1 MGARSGASGAAAR
14 AAAASSPSGFHPKVK
29 FQSASTPRGG
39 SSGRGPGRYSHLSG
53 SIGSM
58 TGRATARGVGVRGEE
73 GRLLQLAN
81 EIGITFALEGAPSQQ
96 QLLASRQAE
105 LSNQLDA
112 VPQEARD
119 HFRGLATELLE
130 QRGVDALAA
139 ALAALTG
146 FQDGAPQTYSIL
158 AGRPNFVTVEVEM
171 SRKLAKSV
179 RGVPALRHLLLSAFP
194 RMGQAAMGKVLQLRN
209 GASYLLDLEDAGV
222 PVVPSVIHRTRSGL
236 PWAEVCQTFASM
248 DVVIKP
254 TVSGAA
260 KDTFRVTRCQNKWHL
275 APAHPDPI
283 EDLWAS
289 LLGRQDMMVQPFLPS
304 VVAEGELSLMWLG
317 GTVTHAVKKQA
328 KPGDFRVQDD
338 HGGTVVPHVMTSEER
353 AFANHAMAA
362 AVDLMAQRDMGTPL
376 YARVDI
382 VRDLNGA
389 WAVSELE
396 MVEPE
401 LWFRMCPEAALV
413 LAQAIAEL
421 LTKPGV

>member
-1 MGARSGASGAAAR
+1 MVVWVLTESRYAFHHVDGPSLPRYEQNVLNEDVALVEALRTCGLDADRKVWSDPSVDWGAA
-14 AAAASSPSGFHPKVK
+14 
-29 FQSASTPRGG
+29 
-39 SSGRGPGRYSHLSG
+39 
-53 SIGSM
+53 
-58 TGRATARGVGVRGEE
+58 
-73 GRLLQLAN
+73 
-81 EIGITFALEGAPSQQ
+81 
-96 QLLASRQAE
+96 
-105 LSNQLDA
+105 
-112 VPQEARD
+112 
-119 HFRGLATELLE
+119 
-130 QRGVDALAA
+130 DALVFRTTWDYFDRWDEFQHWLHEVKKVTSLINPAA
-139 ALAALTG
+139 CLHWNL
-146 FQDGAPQTYSIL
+146 D
-158 AGRPNFVTVEVEM
+158 
-171 SRKLAKSV
+171 K
-179 RGVPALRHLLLSAFP
+179 H
-194 RMGQAAMGKVLQLRN
+194 
-209 GASYLLDLEDAGV
+209 YLLDLEDAGV
-222 PVVPSVIHRTRSGL
+222 PVVPSVIHRKRSGL

-389 WAVSELE
+389 WAMSELE

-401 LWFRMCPEAALV
+401 LWFKMCPEAALV
-413 LAQAIAEL
+413 MAQAIAEL

>member
-1 MGARSGASGAAAR
+1 MVVWVLTESRYAFPHVDGPSLPPYEQNVLNEDVALVEALRTCGLDADRKVWSDPSVDWGAA
-14 AAAASSPSGFHPKVK
+14 
-29 FQSASTPRGG
+29 
-39 SSGRGPGRYSHLSG
+39 
-53 SIGSM
+53 
-58 TGRATARGVGVRGEE
+58 
-73 GRLLQLAN
+73 
-81 EIGITFALEGAPSQQ
+81 
-96 QLLASRQAE
+96 
-105 LSNQLDA
+105 
-112 VPQEARD
+112 
-119 HFRGLATELLE
+119 
-130 QRGVDALAA
+130 DALVFRTTWDYFDRWDEFQHWLHEVKKVTSLINPAA
-139 ALAALTG
+139 CLHWNL
-146 FQDGAPQTYSIL
+146 D
-158 AGRPNFVTVEVEM
+158 
-171 SRKLAKSV
+171 K
-179 RGVPALRHLLLSAFP
+179 H
-194 RMGQAAMGKVLQLRN
+194 
-209 GASYLLDLEDAGV
+209 YLLDLKDAGV
-222 PVVPSVIHRTRSGL
+222 PVVPSVIHRQRSEL

-289 LLGRQDMMVQPFLPS
+289 LLDRQDMMVQPFLPS

-353 AFANHAMAA
+353 TFANHAMAA

-396 MVEPE
+396 MEEPE

-413 LAQAIAEL
+413 LAQAIAEH

>member
-1 MGARSGASGAAAR
+1 MVVWVLTESRYAFPHVDGPSLPQYEQNVLNEDVALVEALRTCGLDADRKVWSDPSVDWGAA
-14 AAAASSPSGFHPKVK
+14 
-29 FQSASTPRGG
+29 
-39 SSGRGPGRYSHLSG
+39 
-53 SIGSM
+53 
-58 TGRATARGVGVRGEE
+58 
-73 GRLLQLAN
+73 
-81 EIGITFALEGAPSQQ
+81 
-96 QLLASRQAE
+96 
-105 LSNQLDA
+105 
-112 VPQEARD
+112 
-119 HFRGLATELLE
+119 
-130 QRGVDALAA
+130 DALVFRTTWDYFDRWDEFQHWLHEVQKVTSLVNPAA
-139 ALAALTG
+139 CLHWNL
-146 FQDGAPQTYSIL
+146 D
-158 AGRPNFVTVEVEM
+158 
-171 SRKLAKSV
+171 K
-179 RGVPALRHLLLSAFP
+179 H
-194 RMGQAAMGKVLQLRN
+194 
-209 GASYLLDLEDAGV
+209 YLLHLKDAGV
-222 PVVPSVIHRTRSGL
+222 PVVPSVIHRKQSGL
-236 PWAEVCQTFASM
+236 PWAEVCQMFASM

-275 APAHPDPI
+275 APAHPDAI

-289 LLGRQDMMVQPFLPS
+289 LLDRQDMMVQPFLPS
-304 VVAEGELSLMWLG
+304 VVAEGEISLMWLG

-389 WAVSELE
+389 WALSELE

-413 LAQAIAEL
+413 LAQAIAEH
-421 LTKPGV
+421 LTKPGA